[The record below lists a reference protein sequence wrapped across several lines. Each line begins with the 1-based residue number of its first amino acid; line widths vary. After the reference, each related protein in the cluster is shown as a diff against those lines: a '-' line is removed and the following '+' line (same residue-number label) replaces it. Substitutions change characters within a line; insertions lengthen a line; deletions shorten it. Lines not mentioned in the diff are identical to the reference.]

1 MIEFMNQKFYK
12 FTDKM
17 PPVNIKLELREFSG
31 KIKNDLL
38 VKVEY
43 INNEVVYTWENSQN
57 KVFESWRFAH

>member
-1 MIEFMNQKFYK
+1 MNKKFYK
-12 FTDKM
+12 FTDKL

-57 KVFESWRFAH
+57 KTFESWRFAH

>member
-1 MIEFMNQKFYK
+1 
-12 FTDKM
+12 M